1 MSTQDVAGKAER
13 IKELRNMQQEL
24 VDEIAALEDAIKAE
38 LTARGTNEIIAG
50 AFKVRWT
57 TYTATRLDAK
67 ALKAE
72 LPEIAARYTV
82 EHTTRRF
89 SVA

>member
-1 MSTQDVAGKAER
+1 MSTQNMAGRVAEL
-13 IKELRNMQQEL
+13 KELRIMQREL
-24 VDEIAALEDAIKAE
+24 ADVIAELEDVIMAE
-38 LTARGTNEIIAG
+38 LTARNTDVVTAG

-57 TYTATRLDAK
+57 PYTTSRLDAK
-67 ALKAE
+67 ALRTE

-82 EHTTRRF
+82 EQTARRF